1 MVTVKQAEKMLEDVP
16 HGRQFIIHNGASVK
30 NLKEL
35 GEAVSLM
42 PDNSFHYHVS
52 NDRNDIAEWVRDTVG
67 DWHLADSIEK
77 AESKKHMAQLITHR
91 SEALSRSMSEH
102 SLFPNPFMISGANE
116 FLVGIVV
123 GVVIGMILSVTL

>member
-1 MVTVKQAEKMLEDVP
+1 MVPTVFANVEIVSANGSLMRDLKIQDIVRFSKKFINSFNLTSHQKEANMVTVKQAEKMLEDVP

-52 NDRNDIAEWVRDTVG
+52 NDRNDIAEWLRDT
-67 DWHLADSIEK
+67 
-77 AESKKHMAQLITHR
+77 
-91 SEALSRSMSEH
+91 
-102 SLFPNPFMISGANE
+102 
-116 FLVGIVV
+116 
-123 GVVIGMILSVTL
+123 